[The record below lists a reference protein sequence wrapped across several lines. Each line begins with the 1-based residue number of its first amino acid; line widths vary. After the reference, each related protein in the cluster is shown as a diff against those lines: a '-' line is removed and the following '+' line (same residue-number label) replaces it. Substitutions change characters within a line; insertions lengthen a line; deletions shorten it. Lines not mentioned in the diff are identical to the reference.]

1 MSKDRSVEW
10 VEYTKVNAEVTKAK
24 ERVVT
29 ELRDKPGVYDVDLEG
44 LKGSF
49 TVER

>member
-24 ERVVT
+24 ERG
-29 ELRDKPGVYDVDLEG
+29 EYAG
-44 LKGSF
+44 
-49 TVER
+49 